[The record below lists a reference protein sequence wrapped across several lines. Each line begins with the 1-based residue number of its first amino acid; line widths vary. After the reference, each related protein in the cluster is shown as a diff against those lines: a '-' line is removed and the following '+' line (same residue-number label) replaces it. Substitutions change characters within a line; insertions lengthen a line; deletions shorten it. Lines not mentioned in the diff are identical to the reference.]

1 LRRLLFLGLLASL
14 GIAPHQAVQ
23 HREPAANH
31 APDDE
36 AATKQII
43 TLDQELNNAAV
54 QGNMKLFEKV
64 MPDNYVGVA
73 PNGMI
78 LQKSLIA
85 AHYQA
90 GTLHYESVVDS
101 DVQVRLHGDCA
112 VLTAVAVV
120 KGHDGDTDLSGTYRI
135 MRVFLRRDA
144 EWQIIAFQ
152 ATPMRSPSAN

>member
-85 AHYQA
+85 AH
-90 GTLHYESVVDS
+90 
-101 DVQVRLHGDCA
+101 
-112 VLTAVAVV
+112 
-120 KGHDGDTDLSGTYRI
+120 
-135 MRVFLRRDA
+135 
-144 EWQIIAFQ
+144 
-152 ATPMRSPSAN
+152 